1 MVFGVTPP
9 FFREPIAMKA
19 AEAVRLLA
27 GAFAENGPPRRKL
40 KDTVVGRVGNRVV
53 DDVFCP
59 EWSTLVNLQ

>member
-1 MVFGVTPP
+1 
-9 FFREPIAMKA
+9 MKA

-59 EWSTLVNLQ
+59 EWSTPPWIYTDIFGKLDKTSILN